1 MQKTILANY
10 TSFLVWYGLEKGVT
24 YAGCDL
30 YRVVNDH
37 FPANFGM
44 VTRYRTTG

>member
-1 MQKTILANY
+1 MQKTKLANY

-24 YAGCDL
+24 YGCDL

-37 FPANFGM
+37 FP
-44 VTRYRTTG
+44 VY